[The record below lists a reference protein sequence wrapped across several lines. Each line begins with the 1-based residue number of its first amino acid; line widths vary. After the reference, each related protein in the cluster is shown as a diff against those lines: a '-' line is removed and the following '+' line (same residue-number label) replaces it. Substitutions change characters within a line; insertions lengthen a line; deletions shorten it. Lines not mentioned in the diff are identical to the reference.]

1 MLRKNLT
8 NLVLILI
15 GSIGTI
21 GLGSCNLDQF
31 PNLDNTY
38 FPNYEGN
45 VALLLVND
53 TISFSE
59 FLTDNVTDTTN
70 YEITDNQQV
79 IFTYDL
85 NTNFQLGDEFVELQN
100 FNSSKIINS
109 PINGPFVAFT
119 DTTLVIERQFS
130 IDFPAVDGE
139 DLDSIYFD
147 GGDFKIE
154 LLSTFGKPINYSV
167 IANSF
172 TSLSDNSLIEIVSN
186 LAAAD
191 RSEIQRV
198 GLDGYKVVLF
208 NESDSN
214 KFYVNLRAE
223 ILVQSGEQLTGEE
236 YLYLDIAV
244 DEPNHDAIFGTFGTD
259 TFNLSA
265 TRKRIK
271 FFDDLGG
278 TGILF
283 EDPVIQFTIDN
294 GFGLP
299 AGIDLTDMRFGYAES
314 SEKYLTG
321 SIANTLQYMDASPV
335 EDFGTSIR
343 TVFQIDVNNS
353 NIRDLLAD
361 SPNEIIIQ
369 PTGYSNLDN
378 TSSNWL
384 TDDSE
389 IAINAKV
396 SIPFS
401 VNLSGF
407 EFEQDTELD
416 DLSDLEGTQE
426 LSLVINTIN
435 ELPFDGHLSLYM
447 LDENEVVLDS
457 IVDQILFASPTS
469 FDSNGKVSSPE
480 ANRAEVLLDQTKVNN
495 LIQSDI
501 LRTVIKVDSYDASA
515 DNYVE
520 VFADYDLQVKVGV
533 RGKVSVDINGN

>member
-15 GSIGTI
+15 GSICTI

-109 PINGPFVAFT
+109 PINVPFVAFT

-154 LLSTFGKPINYSV
+154 ILSTFGKPINYSV
-167 IANSF
+167 VANSF
-172 TSLSDNSLIEIVSN
+172 TSLSDNSSIEIVSN

-299 AGIDLTDMRFGYAES
+299 AGIDLTDMRFGYTES

-384 TDDSE
+384 TDNSE

-435 ELPFDGHLSLYM
+435 ELPFEGHLSLYM